1 MKRIGVFVKENYIFS
16 SPYLI
21 AIYTVLFLYANN
33 LRQYRLNV
41 LPTPLV
47 LSLVLSIFVSVVAY
61 LVFRKKDVSTVVASV
76 VVFIILSY
84 SRLFSFLEVY
94 DLNLGSIS
102 ISHDLISFVGTCVII
117 LFVSYVSRKYK
128 EKLVVV
134 NKLLTY
140 LFFGLILFSSFTI
153 INFELKAQRGWG
165 GADHS
170 QTIKTDTTKA
180 SSSDPDI
187 YYFIFD
193 RYAGQKS
200 LSEEYNFDNS
210 SLLSYLENKGFYIAS
225 SSTTNY
231 PKTFLSLASSLN
243 MEYMDFLTDKT
254 NGGESG
260 DESIVTPYIRSSKV
274 LEFLKKR
281 GYSFINVG
289 SWWEPTRI
297 NPSADV
303 NIFLPKKGY
312 FNSDEF
318 TTGYLNITAV
328 SPIFQY
334 IFHDPMDVSLDP
346 QNNIH
351 RSTALYEFKAFDKIP
366 QINGPKFVFTHILL
380 PHDPFVFDKN
390 CNPISEKVVN
400 SMHHQ
405 ENYKNQIICTNSM
418 MKDMINK
425 IFVSSKNPPVIILQA
440 DEGPFPMN
448 VPLPPNQSWG
458 TAETASLREKFPIL
472 NAYYFPNKK
481 TTSLYESITPV
492 NTFRVLFNEYFNANY
507 PLLEDKN
514 YIFQDE
520 NNYYKFIDVTD
531 RIK

>member
-1 MKRIGVFVKENYIFS
+1 MKRFGVFVKENYIFS

-21 AIYTVLFLYANN
+21 ALYTVLFLYANN
-33 LRQYRLNV
+33 LRQYTLSV
-41 LPTPLV
+41 LPIPIALALLFAV
-47 LSLVLSIFVSVVAY
+47 FVSAATY
-61 LVFRKKDVSTVVASV
+61 LVFKKKEISTVVASTIVFV
-76 VVFIILSY
+76 VLSY
-84 SRLFSFLEVY
+84 SRLFSVLIEQ
-94 DLNLGSIS
+94 DLRFGGIS
-102 ISHDLISFVGTCVII
+102 IPHNTTSVISIFVIVF
-117 LFVSYVSRKYK
+117 LVSYASRKYK
-128 EKLVVV
+128 KRLILL

-140 LFFGLILFSSFTI
+140 LFLGLILFSSVTI
-153 INFELKAQRGWG
+153 VNFELRAKRGWSG
-165 GADHS
+165 INHS
-170 QTIKTDTTKA
+170 PIVKTDIKKA

-187 YYFIFD
+187 YYFILD

-210 SLLSYLENKGFYIAS
+210 TLLSYLESKGFYVAS

-254 NGGESG
+254 NGGASG
-260 DESIVTPYIRSSKV
+260 DESIVTPYIRNSKV

-281 GYSFINVG
+281 GYSVINVG

-366 QINGPKFVFTHILL
+366 QMKGPKFVFTHILL

-390 CNPISEKVVN
+390 CNPISEKIVN
-400 SMHHQ
+400 TMHHQ
-405 ENYKNQIICTNSM
+405 ENYKNQILCTNSM
-418 MKDMINK
+418 IKDTIGKVLKN
-425 IFVSSKNPPVIILQA
+425 SKNPPVIILQA

-448 VPLPPNQSWG
+448 VPLPPHQSWG

-472 NAYYFPNKK
+472 NAYYFPGKK
-481 TTSLYESITPV
+481 TTSLYQTITPV
-492 NTFRVLFNEYFNANY
+492 NTFRILFNEYFHEDY
-507 PLLEDKN
+507 PLLEDRN

-520 NNYYKFIDVTD
+520 NNYYKFIDVTNK
-531 RIK
+531 IN